1 VRHKGDLP
9 RPPPRSPSPRI
20 PRRPGGQPIRAQRY
34 CPDQLSPELFPII
47 GVLPSFPG
55 PATGPHIVIRRTPV
69 VPLGQPHLNVPEKK
83 NHPQGR
89 PLQPR
94 FPKEPHHRRAADDS
108 LAAKKPQASNVI
120 RLEIERVSHELR
132 VATRSRVGMP
142 RMLTC

>member
-1 VRHKGDLP
+1 
-9 RPPPRSPSPRI
+9 
-20 PRRPGGQPIRAQRY
+20 
-34 CPDQLSPELFPII
+34 
-47 GVLPSFPG
+47 
-55 PATGPHIVIRRTPV
+55 VIRRTPV